1 MDNRPLVYQGYPP
14 AGSQQAAPLQP
25 LTDFPINLGTEF
37 LIEIQKL
44 NQRIKV
50 ALAGYEKDGF
60 LLIKLSPNDLMG
72 TFRSEA
78 VTSSAVIVKFQHR
91 ETVYSFQSVILSIV
105 ATPCKLMFLSF
116 PKTVEETKVRPDQR
130 RVCAL
135 PAMIMVSNDIVDIL
149 IVDISKDGCQC
160 VIKISGTRGE
170 MLQKIMHVNSLIDL
184 MVNFPD
190 TKERLRIA
198 GRIRNIGS
206 DAEKISIGMKFENL
220 SPEARMR
227 IEGFIAKMG

>member
-1 MDNRPLVYQGYPP
+1 MDNKPLIYQGYPP
-14 AGSQQAAPLQP
+14 AGGEQAGPLQP
-25 LTDFPINLGTEF
+25 LTGFPISLGTEM
-37 LIEIQKL
+37 IVEIQNV

-50 ALAGYEKDGF
+50 ALAGIEKESF

-78 VTSSAVIVKFQHR
+78 VMRSPVNVKFQHKDK
-91 ETVYSFQSVILSIV
+91 VYSFHTEIQNIV
-105 ATPCKLMFLSF
+105 SNPCKLMFLSF
-116 PKTVEETKVRPDQR
+116 PKAVEETLVRPGQR

-135 PAMIMVSNDIVDIL
+135 PAMIMVSNDIVDIN
-149 IVDISKDGCQC
+149 IADISKDGCQC

-170 MLQKIMHVNSLIDL
+170 MLQKIVHVNSVVDL
-184 MVNFPD
+184 MVNFPE

-206 DAEKISIGMKFENL
+206 DAENISLGMQFENL
-220 SPEARMR
+220 SPEARTR